1 MLKNYF
7 KTAWRSISR
16 NKSFTA
22 LNIIGLSTGI
32 AAALLLFVVIKYE
45 LSYNKFFPESQT
57 VYHLYTEGKHAEGI
71 STNPG
76 VPIPALQTL
85 RTDFPEL
92 KFGTLAASFGSQ
104 ITVLN
109 SDSSII
115 VDKKFIESPGLFFA
129 DAELFDIFGY
139 KWLSGNNSSLKEP
152 NTAILTQKV
161 AEKYFGNYQSAT
173 GRLLKIDNFLT
184 VRVTGVLENVPEN
197 TDYPL
202 SIVVSLPSIKNH
214 MDNYDFEDDWGS
226 IGSDFQVFTQLP
238 DESQAAVMER
248 KLADFSKKR
257 YTQNGSTESSIKMQ
271 PLLDVH
277 YDRRMGNWSSHTISK
292 STIWTLSLIGVFIL
306 IMACIN
312 FINLSTAQAINRSK
326 EIGIRKVL
334 GSQRKNLFWQ
344 VMGETSL
351 IVVIALFIGIV
362 LAAICLP
369 FISHVASIEEKLS
382 VVSVPILLFAAGI
395 AILITFLSGSYPALI
410 VSGFKPILALK
421 NKITSASVGGISLR
435 RALVVIQF
443 AISQV
448 LIIGTIVAVA
458 QMSFVN
464 KADLGFNKEAVLVF
478 STPIDSTVMARQY
491 ALKQEILSLSGV
503 QSVSYNSDI
512 PSSDNNSATNF
523 AFDHQEDKPYALFL
537 KFADADYFKTFDL
550 QFVAGQGYAATD
562 TSRTVVI
569 NETLAKK
576 LGLANPQ
583 DAIGKDIRRGSQSW
597 VKIVGVVK
605 DFKTNSLRENIKPL
619 LLASNKYTFSNV
631 AIKLKTNNIASTKEA
646 VQKIWDKHLPAYANK
661 SFFVDE
667 NIENFYRQEKQLS
680 LLYKFFAG
688 IAIFISCLG
697 LYGLVSFMAAQRK
710 KEVGVRKVLGAS
722 VRNIV
727 FLFSKEFTFLIAIA
741 FIIAAPLGW
750 YMMNS
755 WLNNFVYR
763 IHIGVGI
770 FAIAIITSI
779 VLAWLTVG
787 YKSVRAAKANPVKSL
802 RSE

>member
-16 NKSFTA
+16 NKSFTT
-22 LNIIGLSTGI
+22 LNIIGLATGI
-32 AAALLLFVVIKYE
+32 AASLLLFVVIKYE
-45 LSYNKFFPESQT
+45 LSYNKSFPGSESI
-57 VYHLYTEGKHAEGI
+57 YHLYTEGRHAEGS

-76 VPIPALQTL
+76 VPVPALQTL

-109 SDSSII
+109 KDSSII
-115 VDKKFIESPGLFFA
+115 VAKKYIESPGLFFA
-129 DAELFDIFGY
+129 DAELFDIIQY
-139 KWLSGNNSSLKEP
+139 NWLTGNSRSLSEP
-152 NTAILTQKV
+152 NTAALTQTI
-161 AEKYFGNYQSAT
+161 AEKYFGNYQSAI
-173 GRLLKIDNFLT
+173 GKLLKIDNFLT
-184 VRVTGVLENVPEN
+184 VRITGVLENIPEN

-202 SIVVSLPSIKNH
+202 SIVVSLSSIKNH
-214 MDNYDFEDDWGS
+214 MDKYDFEEDWGS
-226 IGSDFQVFTQLP
+226 LGSDFQVFTHLP
-238 DESQAAVMER
+238 NQSKAVMEKR
-248 KLADFSKKR
+248 LLDFSKKR
-257 YTQNGSTESSIKMQ
+257 YTTNGNTEWVIKMQ

-277 YDRRMGNWSSHTISK
+277 YDGRMGNWSTHTISK
-292 STIWTLSLIGVFIL
+292 STIWTLSLIGIFIL

-312 FINLSTAQAINRSK
+312 FINLSTAQAIHRSK

-334 GSQRKNLFWQ
+334 GSQRSSLFLQ
-344 VMGETSL
+344 IMGETAL
-351 IVVIALFIGIV
+351 IVFIALLIGIA
-362 LAAICLP
+362 LAATCLP

-382 VVSVPILLFAAGI
+382 ILTAPILLFATGI

-435 RALVVIQF
+435 RALVVLQF
-443 AISQV
+443 TISQV
-448 LIIGTIVAVA
+448 LIIGTIVAVT

-464 KADLGFNKEAVLVF
+464 KADLGFNREALLVL
-478 STPIDSTVMARQY
+478 SAPIDSTVMARQY
-491 ALKQEILSLSGV
+491 AMKQDMLSLNGV

-512 PSSDNNSATNF
+512 PSSDNNSSTNF
-523 AFDHQEDKPYALFL
+523 AFDHQEDKPYGLFL

-550 QFVAGQGYAATD
+550 QFVAGEGYTAND
-562 TSRTVVI
+562 TSRSVVI
-569 NETLAKK
+569 NETLSQK
-576 LGLANPQ
+576 LGLAHPQ
-583 DAIGKDIRRGSQSW
+583 DAIGKDIRRGSQRW

-605 DFKTNSLRENIKPL
+605 DFKTNSLREDIKPL
-619 LLASNKYTFSNV
+619 LIASNRYTFSNV

-646 VQKIWDKHLPAYANK
+646 IQKVWDKHLPAYANT

-667 NIENFYRQEKQLS
+667 SIERFYRQENQLS

-727 FLFSKEFTFLIAIA
+727 LLFSREFTLLIAIA

-763 IHIGVGI
+763 IDIGIGI
-770 FAIAIITSI
+770 FAIAILTSI
-779 VLAWLTVG
+779 LLAWLTVG
-787 YKSVRAAKANPVKSL
+787 YKSIKAAKANPVKSL